1 MNQQEILYLPMEDDR
16 EERRELE
23 FLRACAMRRV
33 EAQRAEAKVEAV
45 EAENRAMKD
54 RARKAAKAKRNREA
68 RKHQRNIGYLIG
80 ASVGVL
86 MVLAWIF
93 TEDTG
98 ATALPLLLGGILMGR
113 LK

>member
-1 MNQQEILYLPMEDDR
+1 MNQQAILYLLPEDDR

-23 FLRACAMRRV
+23 FLRECTMNRV
-33 EAQRAEAKVEAV
+33 RVQRAEAV

-54 RARKAAKAKRNREA
+54 RARKAAKAKRSREA
-68 RKHQRNIGYLIG
+68 RKHQRNLGYWVG

-86 MVLAWIF
+86 MVLAWVL
-93 TEDTG
+93 TKDTG
-98 ATALPLLLGGILMGR
+98 ATALPLLLGGLLMRG